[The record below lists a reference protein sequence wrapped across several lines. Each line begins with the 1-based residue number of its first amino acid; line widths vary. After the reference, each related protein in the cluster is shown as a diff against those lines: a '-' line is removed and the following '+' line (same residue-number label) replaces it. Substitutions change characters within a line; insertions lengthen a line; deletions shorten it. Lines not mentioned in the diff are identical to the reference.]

1 MASYTS
7 SIESQAQI
15 PIVLNFPYLQNA
27 LDSSSSFHPQANL
40 NLILNTSKPQVNFK
54 SNQVN
59 SVVPD
64 QRSGSST
71 N

>member
-27 LDSSSSFHPQANL
+27 LDSSSSVHPQANL
-40 NLILNTSKPQVNFK
+40 NLMHFFK
-54 SNQVN
+54 TT
-59 SVVPD
+59 
-64 QRSGSST
+64 G
-71 N
+71 